1 MLVAR
6 VGGWAWVAARMRIEA
21 VAARGNADDCCI
33 ALHLAIAVVSSV
45 PIGRR
50 SFK

>member
-33 ALHLAIAVVSSV
+33 AFSHSCGLKC
-45 PIGRR
+45 PNRQEE
-50 SFK
+50 F